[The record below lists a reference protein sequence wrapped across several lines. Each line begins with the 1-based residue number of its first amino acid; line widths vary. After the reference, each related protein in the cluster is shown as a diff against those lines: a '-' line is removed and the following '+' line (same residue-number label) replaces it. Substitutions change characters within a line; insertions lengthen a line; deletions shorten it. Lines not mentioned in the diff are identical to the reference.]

1 MRVLKRDLPLT
12 ILVDLLLQVLF
23 VITIMW
29 LVSANSLEEFQGRNG
44 SFSVEELNAKLKELE
59 LANAALKAENKKL
72 ISDFEKYREELE
84 ERKAY
89 IAKLNANIGE
99 EKLKILMLRSGVPD
113 CFNGEKKNVSAIVV
127 QWKSDSSVQ
136 VLKGSDFESLASS
149 INNSQAFLG
158 EFDPSQL
165 LSKLSPLISHQNSNN
180 CKVRVRFIAPN
191 DVPPARWDSLRSNLL
206 RVFRTDTAFN

>member
-23 VITIMW
+23 VVTIMW

-59 LANAALKAENKKL
+59 LANAALKAENQKL
-72 ISDFEKYREELE
+72 ISDIEKYREELE

-99 EKLKILMLRSGVPD
+99 EKLKMLLLRSGLPD

-136 VLKGSDFESLASS
+136 VLRGSDFDSLASS
-149 INNSQAFLG
+149 INNSQSLLG

-165 LSKLSPLISHQNSNN
+165 LSKLSPLINHQNSNN
-180 CKVRVRFIAPN
+180 CKVRVRFIAPK
-191 DVPPARWDSLRSNLL
+191 DAPPARWDLLRTNLL